1 MRRLKRK
8 ELNINNF
15 IYSVHEQMK
24 NRRNAGKRLFMKI
37 SNTKF
42 LTIGFKA
49 TLAAILLSAC
59 DKTGSAFS
67 VGSTSQSFQQS
78 SQSVVQKKID
88 ILWVVD
94 NSASMGPFQQKLVT
108 NFNSFIQDFVKKGY
122 DFHIAVTTTEAY
134 LSGGFYT
141 SNLSYSAF
149 KDGTGTTHT
158 GFSIIDP
165 TTPNIVST
173 FTTNATQGDQGS
185 GDENAFSSIK
195 AAFQN
200 PANASFLRPD
210 SFLGVIILSDE
221 DDFSDPSRQQ
231 YSWSFGGIPDHDYM
245 NPGLETVD
253 SYVNYLD
260 LLTHSTS
267 PTSRKYNVSAVT
279 VLDSTCLNSH
289 KVQSATTI
297 IGQRYMDLVTKTG
310 GVLGDICSADYAT
323 SLIQIQQK
331 IIELSTQFFL
341 SRMPIPSSI
350 RIVVDNVLIAQDA
363 TNGWTYN
370 STNNSISFHGTAVP
384 KQGAAISVRFDPAT
398 VGS

>member
-1 MRRLKRK
+1 M
-8 ELNINNF
+8 
-15 IYSVHEQMK
+15 S
-24 NRRNAGKRLFMKI
+24 
-37 SNTKF
+37 
-42 LTIGFKA
+42 
-49 TLAAILLSAC
+49 
-59 DKTGSAFS
+59 
-67 VGSTSQSFQQS
+67 
-78 SQSVVQKKID
+78 
-88 ILWVVD
+88 
-94 NSASMGPFQQKLVT
+94 
-108 NFNSFIQDFVKKGY
+108 
-122 DFHIAVTTTEAY
+122 
-134 LSGGFYT
+134 
-141 SNLSYSAF
+141 
-149 KDGTGTTHT
+149 
-158 GFSIIDP
+158 
-165 TTPNIVST
+165 
-173 FTTNATQGDQGS
+173 
-185 GDENAFSSIK
+185 AFSSIK

-231 YSWSFGGIPDHDYM
+231 YSWSFQGGIPDHDYM

-289 KVQSATTI
+289 KAQSATTI

-350 RIVVDNVLIAQDA
+350 R
-363 TNGWTYN
+363 
-370 STNNSISFHGTAVP
+370 
-384 KQGAAISVRFDPAT
+384 VRRK
-398 VGS
+398 

>member
-1 MRRLKRK
+1 MQAEMKQIK
-8 ELNINNF
+8 NVKNN
-15 IYSVHEQMK
+15 
-24 NRRNAGKRLFMKI
+24 
-37 SNTKF
+37 KF
-42 LTIGFKA
+42 LVISFKA
-49 TLAAILLSAC
+49 TLLAIILSAC
-59 DKTGSAFS
+59 DKSGSAFS
-67 VGSTSQSFQQS
+67 VGSTSQSFQQTT
-78 SQSVVQKKID
+78 QSTVQKKID

-134 LSGGFYT
+134 LSGGFFT
-141 SNLSYSAF
+141 NNLSYSVF

-158 GFSIIDP
+158 GFPIIDQ
-165 TTPNIVST
+165 TTPNIVPT
-173 FTTNATQGDQGS
+173 FTTNANQGGQGS

-195 AAFQN
+195 AAFAN
-200 PANASFLRPD
+200 TANASFLRPD

-231 YSWSFGGIPDHDYM
+231 YSWSFQGGIADHDYM
-245 NPGLETVD
+245 NPGLDTVD
-253 SYVNYLD
+253 SYVSYLD

-289 KVQSATTI
+289 KAESATTI
-297 IGQRYMDLVTKTG
+297 IGKRYMDLVTKTG
-310 GVLGDICSADYAT
+310 GVLGDICSADYALALT
-323 SLIQIQQK
+323 QIEQK

-341 SRMPIPSSI
+341 SRQPIPSSI

-363 TNGWTYN
+363 VNGWTYDA
-370 STNNSISFHGTAVP
+370 TNNSITFHGTAVP
-384 KQGAAISVRFDPAT
+384 QQGAAISVRFDPAT